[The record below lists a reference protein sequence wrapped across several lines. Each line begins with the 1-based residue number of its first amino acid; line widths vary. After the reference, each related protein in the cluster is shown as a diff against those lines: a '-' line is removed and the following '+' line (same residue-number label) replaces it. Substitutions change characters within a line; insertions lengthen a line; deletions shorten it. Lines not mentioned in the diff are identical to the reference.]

1 MAQELTL
8 FAGGVPPPKVMNFT
22 KLLGFRLFVIVL
34 GVMVAG
40 TTLFTTLN
48 VGWQT
53 DRHMSMA
60 VETAARTS
68 DVIKR
73 STHYSMLL
81 NRREDIYQ
89 IIKTIG
95 NEPGIETI
103 RIYNKQGVISFST
116 DSAQVGSVVDMN
128 AEACNVCHGSDMPPS
143 SLNRAE
149 LTRVFQSPR
158 GHGVLGM
165 ITPIY
170 NETSCSTADCH
181 AHDKDQTV
189 LGVLDVMLPLTDVE
203 AAMAET
209 THEQILLALLLVA
222 AVSSVTG
229 ILLWLMVNIPVR
241 QLTLGTAEIIKG
253 NLAHRIPVRSTD
265 EVGTLAQSFNQM
277 TGELQRARTEID
289 EWTQTLESRVA
300 AKTDELRRAQ
310 QNMIHVEKMA
320 SLGQLAATVAH
331 ELNNPLEGVLTYAK
345 LLRKKVTAGHALS
358 QEAAAEVQEEL
369 TLIADEAAR
378 CGAIV
383 TNLLLFSKQQVGV
396 QKEED
401 LRSIV
406 HRCIK
411 LIDHHLMM
419 NSIRLELEGGED
431 PVLMTCDA
439 AQIEQALL
447 ALMINAVESMHDGG
461 LLGVGLRTSDHGI
474 ELMVRD
480 TGCGIRE
487 EDIPRIFEPFFTTK
501 DQGKGTGLGLAVV
514 HGIVQRYGGTIDVQS
529 KRNGGTTFTL
539 MFPNPQQPAS
549 ITLSESIQQ
558 TG

>member
-1 MAQELTL
+1 M
-8 FAGGVPPPKVMNFT
+8 KFT

-34 GVMVAG
+34 AVMVAG
-40 TTLFTTLN
+40 TALFTTMN

-53 DRHMSMA
+53 NRHMSIA
-60 VETAARTS
+60 VKTAARTS

-81 NRREDIYQ
+81 NRREDIYH

-116 DSAQVGSVVDMN
+116 DSSQVGSVVDMN
-128 AEACNVCHGSDMPPS
+128 AEACNVCHGSNVPPS
-143 SLNRAE
+143 SLDLTE
-149 LTRVFQSPR
+149 LTRVFRSPR

-170 NETSCSTADCH
+170 NEPSCSSADCH
-181 AHDKDQTV
+181 AHAEDQTV
-189 LGVLDVMLPLTDVE
+189 LGVLDVMLPLNDVE
-203 AAMAET
+203 MAMAET
-209 THEQILLALLLVA
+209 TREQILLGLLLVL
-222 AVSSVTG
+222 AVSSITG
-229 ILLWLMVNIPVR
+229 LLIWLTVNIPVR
-241 QLTLGTAEIIKG
+241 QLTWGTAEITKG

-265 EVGTLAQSFNQM
+265 EVGALAQSFNQM
-277 TGELQRARTEID
+277 SGELQRARTEID

-331 ELNNPLEGVLTYAK
+331 ELNNPLEGILTYAK
-345 LLRKKVTAGHALS
+345 LLRKKIAAGAALS
-358 QEAAAEVQEEL
+358 SSDAAEVHEEL
-369 TLIADEAAR
+369 ALIADETAR

-383 TNLLLFSKQQVGV
+383 TNLLLFSKQNVGE

-401 LRSIV
+401 LRAIV
-406 HRCIK
+406 QRCVK
-411 LIDHHLMM
+411 LVDHHLKM
-419 NSIRLELEGGED
+419 NSIRLEAESGDG
-431 PVLMTCDA
+431 PVLMICDA

-447 ALMINAVESMHDGG
+447 ALMINAVEAMPEGG
-461 LLGVGLRTSDHGI
+461 VLNVVLRNTENGI

-480 TGCGIRE
+480 SGCGIRE
-487 EDIPRIFEPFFTTK
+487 GDITRIFEPFFTTK

-529 KRNGGTTFTL
+529 ERNEGTTFTL
-539 MFPNPQQPAS
+539 AFPATLQSPAAQ
-549 ITLSESIQQ
+549 TRKHVEQ

>member
-1 MAQELTL
+1 M
-8 FAGGVPPPKVMNFT
+8 KFT
-22 KLLGFRLFVIVL
+22 KLLGFRLFLIVL
-34 GVMVAG
+34 GVMTAG
-40 TTLFTTLN
+40 TAIFTTLN

-53 DRHMSMA
+53 DRHMNIA
-60 VETAARTS
+60 VKTAARTS

-116 DSAQVGSVVDMN
+116 DSSQVGSVVDMN
-128 AEACNVCHGSDMPPS
+128 AEACNVCHGSETPPS
-143 SLNRAE
+143 AMNVAE
-149 LTRVFQSPR
+149 LTRVFRSPR

-170 NETSCSTADCH
+170 NEASCSTADCH

-203 AAMAET
+203 TAMAET
-209 THEQILLALLLVA
+209 TQEQIILALLLVA
-222 AVSSVTG
+222 AVSSIAG
-229 ILLWLMVNIPVR
+229 IFIWLMVNIPVR
-241 QLTLGTAEIIKG
+241 KLTLGTAEITKG
-253 NLAHRIPVRSTD
+253 NLGHRIPVRSTD
-265 EVGTLAQSFNQM
+265 EVGALAHSFNQM

-345 LLRKKVTAGHALS
+345 LLRKKLTAGQTLT
-358 QEAAAEVQEEL
+358 QETAAEVHEEL
-369 TLIADEAAR
+369 GLIADETAR

-383 TNLLLFSKQQVGV
+383 KNLLLFSKQQVGV

-401 LRSIV
+401 LQAIV
-406 HRCIK
+406 NRCVK

-419 NSIRLELEGGED
+419 HSIRLELETGEA
-431 PVLMTCDA
+431 PVRMTCDA

-461 LLGVGLRTSDHGI
+461 VLTLGLRNTGRGI
-474 ELMVRD
+474 ELIVRD

-529 KRNGGTTFTL
+529 KRNTGTTFTL
-539 MFPNPQQPAS
+539 VFPDPAA
-549 ITLSESIQQ
+549 LPPVKASEHVEQN
-558 TG
+558 G

>member
-1 MAQELTL
+1 M
-8 FAGGVPPPKVMNFT
+8 KFT
-22 KLLGFRLFVIVL
+22 KLLGFRLFIIVL

-40 TTLFTTLN
+40 TAIFTTLN

-53 DRHMSMA
+53 DRHMNIA
-60 VETAARTS
+60 VKTAARTS

-128 AEACNVCHGSDMPPS
+128 AEACNVCHGSDTPPAS
-143 SLNRAE
+143 MNLSE
-149 LTRVFQSPR
+149 LTRVFRSPR

-170 NETSCSTADCH
+170 NDASCSTAECH

-209 THEQILLALLLVA
+209 TQEQVLLALLLVA
-222 AVSSVTG
+222 AVSSITG
-229 ILLWLMVNIPVR
+229 ICIWVMVNIPVR
-241 QLTLGTAEIIKG
+241 RLTRGTAEITRG
-253 NLAHRIPVRSTD
+253 NLGHRIPVHSTD
-265 EVGTLAQSFNQM
+265 EVGALAHSFNQM

-345 LLRKKVTAGHALS
+345 LLRKKLTAGQTLS
-358 QEAAAEVQEEL
+358 QETAAEVQEEL
-369 TLIADEAAR
+369 GLIADETAR

-383 TNLLLFSKQQVGV
+383 KNLLLFSKQQVGD

-401 LRSIV
+401 LRIIV
-406 HRCIK
+406 RRSLK
-411 LIDHHLMM
+411 LIEHHLKM
-419 NSIRLELEGGED
+419 NSIRLELESGEE
-431 PVLMTCDA
+431 PVRMTCDA

-461 LLGVGLRTSDHGI
+461 VLTVGLRHTDRGI
-474 ELMVRD
+474 ELSVRD

-487 EDIPRIFEPFFTTK
+487 EDITRIFEPFFTTK

-529 KRNGGTTFTL
+529 KRNAGTTFTL
-539 MFPNPQQPAS
+539 FFPDPVAHPGIKAS
-549 ITLSESIQQ
+549 EHVEQ

>member
-1 MAQELTL
+1 M
-8 FAGGVPPPKVMNFT
+8 KFT
-22 KLLGFRLFVIVL
+22 KLLGFRLFIIVL

-40 TTLFTTLN
+40 ATLFTTLN

-53 DRHMSMA
+53 DRHMSIA
-60 VETAARTS
+60 VKTAARTS

-116 DSAQVGSVVDMN
+116 DSSQVGSVVDMN
-128 AEACNVCHGSDMPPS
+128 AEACNVCHGSDTPPS
-143 SLNRAE
+143 AMNTAE

-170 NETSCSTADCH
+170 NDASCSTADCH
-181 AHDKDQTV
+181 AHDKEQTV

-209 THEQILLALLLVA
+209 TQEQILLALLLVA
-222 AVSSVTG
+222 AISSITG
-229 ILLWLMVNIPVR
+229 ICIWLMVNIPVR
-241 QLTLGTAEIIKG
+241 MLTLGTAEITKG
-253 NLAHRIPVRSTD
+253 NLGHRIPVRSTD
-265 EVGTLAQSFNQM
+265 EVGALAHSFNQM

-345 LLRKKVTAGHALS
+345 LLRKKLTAGQTLS
-358 QEAAAEVQEEL
+358 QETAAEVHEEL
-369 TLIADEAAR
+369 GLIADEAAR

-406 HRCIK
+406 RRCIK
-411 LIDHHLMM
+411 LVDHHLMM

-461 LLGVGLRTSDHGI
+461 VLTVGLRKTGHGI

-514 HGIVQRYGGTIDVQS
+514 HGIVQRSGGTIDVQS
-529 KRNGGTTFTL
+529 KRNAGTTFTL
-539 MFPNPQQPAS
+539 IFPNPLPPPT
-549 ITLSESIQQ
+549 IKVPEHVEQ

>member
-1 MAQELTL
+1 
-8 FAGGVPPPKVMNFT
+8 MNFT

-34 GVMVAG
+34 SVMVAG
-40 TTLFTTLN
+40 TALFTTLN

-53 DRHMSMA
+53 NRHMSIA
-60 VETAARTS
+60 VKTAARTS

-116 DSAQVGSVVDMN
+116 DSSQVGSVVDMN
-128 AEACNVCHGSDMPPS
+128 AEACNVCHGSDLPPS
-143 SLNRAE
+143 SLNLTE

-181 AHDKDQTV
+181 AHDADQTV

-209 THEQILLALLLVA
+209 TQEQILLALFLVA
-222 AVSSVTG
+222 AVSSITG
-229 ILLWLMVNIPVR
+229 IFIWLMVNIPTR
-241 QLTLGTAEIIKG
+241 QLTLGTAEIMRG

-265 EVGTLAQSFNQM
+265 EVGALAQSFNQM
-277 TGELQRARTEID
+277 TGELQRARKEID
-289 EWTQTLESRVA
+289 EWTETLEFRVA

-345 LLRKKVTAGHALS
+345 LLRKKITAGIALS
-358 QEAAAEVQEEL
+358 PEAAAEVHEEL
-369 TLIADEAAR
+369 TLIADETAR

-383 TNLLLFSKQQVGV
+383 TNLLLFSKQRVGV

-401 LRSIV
+401 LRAIV
-406 HRCIK
+406 QRSLK
-411 LIDHHLMM
+411 LIDHHLKM
-419 NSIRLELEGGED
+419 NSIRLVVKLSER
-431 PVLMTCDA
+431 PVVMICDA

-447 ALMINAVESMHDGG
+447 ALMMNAVEAMPEGG
-461 LLGVGLRTSDHGI
+461 DLSVVFRNAQNGI
-474 ELMVRD
+474 ELIVRD
-480 TGCGIRE
+480 TGCGINE

-529 KRNGGTTFTL
+529 KRNEGTTFSII
-539 MFPNPQQPAS
+539 FPTPLEPPVAQAPDHV
-549 ITLSESIQQ
+549 EQ

>member
-1 MAQELTL
+1 
-8 FAGGVPPPKVMNFT
+8 
-22 KLLGFRLFVIVL
+22 
-34 GVMVAG
+34 MVAG
-40 TTLFTTLN
+40 TALFTTLN

-53 DRHMSMA
+53 DRHMSIA

-143 SLNRAE
+143 SLNRTE

-181 AHDKDQTV
+181 AHDADQTV

-203 AAMAET
+203 TAMAET
-209 THEQILLALLLVA
+209 TQEQVLLALLLVA
-222 AVSSVTG
+222 AVSSITG

-241 QLTLGTAEIIKG
+241 KLTLGTAEITKG
-253 NLAHRIPVRSTD
+253 NLGHRIPVRSTD
-265 EVGTLAQSFNQM
+265 EVGALAHSFNQM

-289 EWTQTLESRVA
+289 EWTQTLETRVA

-345 LLRKKVTAGHALS
+345 LLRKKVTAGQALS
-358 QEAAAEVQEEL
+358 QEAAAEVHEEL

-411 LIDHHLMM
+411 LVDHHLMM
-419 NSIRLELEGGED
+419 NSVRLELEGGED
-431 PVLMTCDA
+431 SVLMTCDA

-461 LLGVGLRTSDHGI
+461 LLGVGLRKTGHGI

-487 EDIPRIFEPFFTTK
+487 EDIPSIFEPFFTTK

-529 KRNGGTTFTL
+529 RRNVGTTFTL
-539 MFPNPQQPAS
+539 IFPHPPEPTAT
-549 ITLSESIQQ
+549 TLSESVEQ